1 MSNTAPDIKHKE
13 MSKTMMEST
22 TKWTTILTDLSFRL
36 KGDIKDVIDV
46 QSEAIS
52 YRQHVTD
59 EINIYSVKIHK
70 LVQKMKVL
78 NKQRF
83 EFYATSY
90 QVKTSGP
97 EKVKLI
103 DADLSKQQ
111 LLIDE
116 LDEHVN
122 NLRETSKNLDNIN
135 YAIKNKIELA
145 NILGNYK

>member
-1 MSNTAPDIKHKE
+1 MSNVVDNKRIE
-13 MSKTMMEST
+13 MSKKMVEST
-22 TKWTTILTDLSFRL
+22 KKWTSVVTNLSFKL
-36 KGDIKDVIDV
+36 KGNIKDVIDI

-70 LVQKMKVL
+70 LMKKIKVL

-103 DADLSKQQ
+103 EADLSESQ
-111 LLIDE
+111 LFIDE

-122 NLRETSKNLDNIN
+122 NLRETSKN
-135 YAIKNKIELA
+135 
-145 NILGNYK
+145 